1 MRIAVSGNGGTGKT
15 TIAGT
20 LSRLLGQRGSDVLA
34 LDADSNPNLAI
45 ALGLPQETSRLIH
58 GVPATLAEWH
68 QDEMGEAYVKLTLP
82 LKEVEREY
90 GVSAPDQVTLLVM
103 GTVDH
108 AGVGCRCSA
117 HAAARGI
124 MAYLLQ
130 SNDSV
135 VIADME
141 AGLEHLGR
149 GTVEHADALLVVVE
163 PYYRALEAGRRI
175 QQLAVELG
183 VPRIYVV
190 ANKIR
195 TEAEEEAV
203 RTFCSRHQL
212 QLLGT
217 LPFDEQV
224 RLAEAEEKGLLDIA
238 PSPPLVTAIGN
249 LLDTLVRETG

>member
-1 MRIAVSGNGGTGKT
+1 MRIAVSGKGGTGKT

-20 LSRLLGQRGSDVLA
+20 LSRLLGQRGLQVLA

-45 ALGLPQETSRLIH
+45 ALGLPQEASGAIRGL
-58 GVPATLAEWH
+58 PPTLAEWH
-68 QDEMGEAYVKLTLP
+68 QDTQGEAYVKLTRP

-90 GVSAPDQVTLLVM
+90 GVAAPDQVTLLVM

-117 HAAARGI
+117 HSAARGI

-130 SNDSV
+130 SNGRP

-149 GTVEHADALLVVVE
+149 GTVKHADALLVVVE

-183 VPRIYVV
+183 VPRIYAV

-195 TEAEEEAV
+195 NGAEEEAV
-203 RTFCSRHQL
+203 RTFCSRHQIR
-212 QLLGT
+212 LLGT

-224 RLAEAEEKGLLDIA
+224 RVAEGEERGLLDIA
-238 PSPPLVTAIGN
+238 PGSPLVTAIRN
-249 LLDTLVRETG
+249 LLDSLVQETA